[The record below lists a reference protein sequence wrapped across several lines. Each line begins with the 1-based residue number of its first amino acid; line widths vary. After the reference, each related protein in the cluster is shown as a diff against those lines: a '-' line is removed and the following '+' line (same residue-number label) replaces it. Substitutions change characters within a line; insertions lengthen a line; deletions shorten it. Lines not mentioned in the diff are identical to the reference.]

1 MQKMLEE
8 QAVQKDQVIADLQ
21 AQLDY
26 LKQKLFGSG
35 SERRNDQISGQ
46 MNLFDADGS
55 DDEKLPVII
64 EPEIIEVKAYKKE
77 RKPKASYDE
86 MFVGLPVTQVEV
98 DTLTEEEKTC
108 ILCGTKMVPIGHEV
122 IRTEIRY
129 TEPKLERIE

>member
-1 MQKMLEE
+1 MSSGVKDLQLLELKDTISQLNNTIRTQNEMICSMQKMLEE
-8 QAVQKDQVIADLQ
+8 QAMQKDQVIADLR

-46 MNLFDADGS
+46 MNLFDTDGS

-77 RKPKASYDE
+77 RKPKAFLKYS
-86 MFVGLPVTQVEV
+86 
-98 DTLTEEEKTC
+98 
-108 ILCGTKMVPIGHEV
+108 
-122 IRTEIRY
+122 
-129 TEPKLERIE
+129 